1 MNLTSKLNMKKERVH
16 FADILRTIAIIFVI
30 LIHTTC
36 EYLNQ
41 SVLGTDVLG
50 YNMALI
56 LDSIIC
62 IAVALFFMISGCFLI
77 KEDSELNKQH
87 VKRVGKRIFQLLFW
101 TVCYLLFCRYVLNWD
116 INLSYSLKAMFFSN
130 QVTHL
135 WFMYPLIA
143 LYLLCPIVSKLY
155 YSLTKKQIN
164 YLLIVTFL
172 IPLIVK
178 TFMQF
183 YSFVSIPLFA
193 VGFSEFGYFIL
204 GKYIYDNRV
213 KLKEKLKVY
222 IPIISTIV
230 GLLLIIIYAK
240 YNIYR
245 FGMGDKP
252 FYDYSRFPVA
262 LYCISF
268 YTVFLFLESKFSRL
282 PQQVKNIFS
291 SIGRKSGGIY
301 FIHMLV
307 IYIVGNIYIGSIG
320 FTSNEGNLLFMI
332 LGALLYFTIS
342 WVIVS
347 ILNKIPIIREL
358 VN

>member
-77 KEDSELNKQH
+77 REDSELNKQH

-116 INLSYSLKAMFFSN
+116 INLSYSLKAIFFSN

-213 KLKEKLKVY
+213 KLKEKLKMY

-240 YNIYR
+240 YNI
-245 FGMGDKP
+245 
-252 FYDYSRFPVA
+252 
-262 LYCISF
+262 
-268 YTVFLFLESKFSRL
+268 
-282 PQQVKNIFS
+282 
-291 SIGRKSGGIY
+291 
-301 FIHMLV
+301 
-307 IYIVGNIYIGSIG
+307 
-320 FTSNEGNLLFMI
+320 
-332 LGALLYFTIS
+332 
-342 WVIVS
+342 
-347 ILNKIPIIREL
+347 
-358 VN
+358 